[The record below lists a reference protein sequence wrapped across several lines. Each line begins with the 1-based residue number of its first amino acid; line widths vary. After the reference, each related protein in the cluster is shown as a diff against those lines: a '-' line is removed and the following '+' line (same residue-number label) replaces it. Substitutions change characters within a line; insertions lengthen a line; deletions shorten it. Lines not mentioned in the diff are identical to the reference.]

1 MAHSN
6 NIISSIKL
14 PNGVT
19 YEIHDAQAIHT
30 IEELGLGSALVFKGV
45 KDTYGELPTSGNKVG
60 DVWHVK
66 ADDYEYVW
74 AMVNGTTGSWEEFGA
89 PHDFIGTETFNNHK
103 HGVTVTGTNA
113 ESTVTGTVTVP
124 TVSSGSKYVKASVSR
139 GEVTTDTALGTGATF
154 STTVTPNTTNVKA
167 TASGTAVGAN
177 GTAAAITG
185 FGAHS
190 TDTALGTNATFAVSG
205 GTASTSKMVTTTV
218 KNPSVSDAN
227 ASKIT
232 SNTDVKASKV
242 SSAGSKTNGSA
253 ASWTATVTDGVLSFA
268 WTANV
273 PTAVTLPTFTEV
285 TASKIAAED
294 VAASK
299 VTTSN
304 VTVAT
309 GALATNGAGAD
320 VATGISEISVA
331 VSDADAVEA
340 ITALGTPT
348 TANALTGVKITAQ
361 PTITLA
367 TGAATGTGVISVAT
381 GIKSAATN
389 VSSADTVTA
398 LTNVPVPT
406 VALSKDDSTST
417 GAVSLVDSVS
427 VGSTNASITNGKAA
441 AQTWTQKS
449 GTTGTPN

>member
-1 MAHSN
+1 MAHSA

-14 PNGVT
+14 PNGST

-45 KDTYGELPTSGNKVG
+45 KETLSQLPSTGNKVG

-66 ADDYEYVW
+66 EDDYEYVW
-74 AMVNGTTGSWEEFGA
+74 AAIDGTGKWEEFGA
-89 PHDFIGTETFNNHK
+89 PHNFASSEHK
-103 HGVTVTGTNA
+103 HTVTVTGSNKPSA
-113 ESTVTGTVTVP
+113 VSGSVTVP
-124 TVSSGSKYVKASVSR
+124 TVSSSSKYIRATVSR
-139 GEVTTDTALGTGATF
+139 GAVSTDSALGTGATF
-154 STTVTPNTTNVKA
+154 STTVTPTTTNIKA
-167 TASGTAVGAN
+167 TASGAAVAAN

-218 KNPSVSDAN
+218 KNPSVVDAD

-242 SSAGSKTNGSA
+242 SNTGSKADGSA
-253 ASWTATVTDGVLSFA
+253 ASWTASVTDGVLSFT
-268 WTANV
+268 WKANV

-285 TASKIAAED
+285 TASKIVAED

-309 GALATNGAGAD
+309 GSLSATGTGAD
-320 VATGISEISVA
+320 VATGVSAISVS
-331 VSDADAVEA
+331 VDNADAVEA
-340 ITALGTPT
+340 ITELGTPT

-361 PTITLA
+361 PTIALT
-367 TGAATGTGVISVAT
+367 TGATAGAGVVSVAT
-381 GIKSAATN
+381 GIQRATTS
-389 VSSADTVTA
+389 VESADTVNAITS
-398 LTNVPVPT
+398 VPVPT
-406 VALSKDDSTST
+406 VALSKDATST
-417 GAVSLVDSVS
+417 TGTVALVESVT
-427 VGSTNASITNGKAA
+427 VGSTAASITNGTAA
-441 AQTWTQKS
+441 AQEWTQDS
-449 GTTGTPN
+449 ATVSAPI